1 MVHAAEY
8 SEPVSVRRS
17 APMLL
22 PGCPAKDTLLVDCQH
37 LWLNDVEETNA
48 DVRIPSHRKRPTN
61 VVVFSSATRNRA
73 LRKSK
78 RGGESVFIL
87 EWRLSLIGSCRADGD
102 GSSINRIK
110 VAFMPGPIAKGI
122 TRAGSVAG
130 DVAYE
135 SHSDLTYGLSASIL
149 FLAVKNVRVVGV
161 SHTSAEVKNK
171 REALMCLSLGTR
183 RRDPKQH
190 ETYHNE

>member
-61 VVVFSSATRNRA
+61 VVVFSSAARNRA
-73 LRKSK
+73 LRKSE
-78 RGGESVFIL
+78 RGGESVFVL
-87 EWRLSLIGSCRADGD
+87 EWRLSLIGSCRGDGD
-102 GSSINRIK
+102 SSSIKRVK
-110 VAFMPGPIAKGI
+110 VAFMPGSITNGIA
-122 TRAGSVAG
+122 RAGSIAG
-130 DVAYE
+130 DVALE
-135 SHSDLTYGLSASIL
+135 SHRDLTDRVTVAVL
-149 FLAVKNVRVVGV
+149 FLASKNVGVVRVA
-161 SHTSAEVKNK
+161 HTSAEVKNQ
-171 REALMCLSLGTR
+171 REALMGFSLCIR
-183 RRDPKQH
+183 
-190 ETYHNE
+190 